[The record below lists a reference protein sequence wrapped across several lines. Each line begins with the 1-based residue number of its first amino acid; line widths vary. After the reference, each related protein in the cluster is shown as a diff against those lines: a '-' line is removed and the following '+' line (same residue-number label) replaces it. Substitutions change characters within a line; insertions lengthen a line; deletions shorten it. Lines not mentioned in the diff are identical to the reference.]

1 MLNCSYLIY
10 KALFR
15 GPQSTFICWDSNLR
29 ALREP
34 PEHSAHLYTVPA
46 EFLDE
51 LLGSGGD
58 VAREVDGVDALQDDV
73 VGLHGVGAGE
83 GGRSGEQLEHE
94 DPE

>member
-1 MLNCSYLIY
+1 MLG
-10 KALFR
+10 F
-15 GPQSTFICWDSNLR
+15 
-29 ALREP
+29 EP
-34 PEHSAHLYTVPA
+34 TVQYEHSASHLNILLIYIPA

-83 GGRSGEQLEHE
+83 GGRAGEQLEHE